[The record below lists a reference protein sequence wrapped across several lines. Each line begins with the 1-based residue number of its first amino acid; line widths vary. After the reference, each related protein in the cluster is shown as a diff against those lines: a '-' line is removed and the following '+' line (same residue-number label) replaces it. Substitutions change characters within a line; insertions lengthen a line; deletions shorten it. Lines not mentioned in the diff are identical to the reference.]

1 MQRRRVPLIIHTNN
15 SHRGQ
20 HAARHAASSRRGED
34 AELSGARHLGDTQRH
49 STDRGASKLAAQ
61 GLRPRLLRRDER
73 KSRPTPRAPPQ
84 RFARSRASRDHRETG
99 SDSEAA
105 RRRGD
110 RGEIGGGAVIGE
122 GGGGDRG
129 EIGGGAVIGEKRSAL
144 TTSSSVVISGHQRS
158 SVVISGHKWS

>member
-73 KSRPTPRAPPQ
+73 KGGLRLVHHHRDSRGLVL
-84 RFARSRASRDHRETG
+84 REII
-99 SDSEAA
+99 A
-105 RRRGD
+105 RRD
-110 RGEIGGGAVIGE
+110 QTQKLHEGE
-122 GGGGDRG
+122 
-129 EIGGGAVIGEKRSAL
+129 EIAGRSEEEL
-144 TTSSSVVISGHQRS
+144 
-158 SVVISGHKWS
+158 